1 MMAEIK
7 VFFWLLLERGPGG
20 GMGGKPRAEGP
31 RAVYGSG
38 CVLCVAQSEGTIVR
52 IKHDHYLLENTLILF
67 KKKAIYIDIQC
78 PIMMIELY
86 NIYRDHV

>member
-7 VFFWLLLERGPGG
+7 VFFWLLLERG
-20 GMGGKPRAEGP
+20 MGGKPRAEGP
-31 RAVYGSG
+31 RAGYGSG

-67 KKKAIYIDIQC
+67 
-78 PIMMIELY
+78 
-86 NIYRDHV
+86 